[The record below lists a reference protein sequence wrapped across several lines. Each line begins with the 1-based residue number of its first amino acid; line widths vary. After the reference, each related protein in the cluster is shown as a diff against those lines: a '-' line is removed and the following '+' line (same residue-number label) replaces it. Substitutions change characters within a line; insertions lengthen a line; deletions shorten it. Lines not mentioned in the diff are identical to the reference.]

1 MVRLIRLA
9 ALSSA
14 ALLFASHAR
23 AQRSDTLALSIQD
36 AVALA
41 LRTGDEARTAAALVD
56 VADAQVT
63 VARASALPQ
72 IRINSSYTHIYE
84 NARAQAVGQIF
95 NQPNTYSSNANI
107 SQPLFQGGREWA
119 ALRVASRTRAA
130 ARLSADE
137 TRARLSVDVQSA
149 YFQAL
154 FTDRLVEIRAAGY
167 ALAEGRVRQ
176 IEQFQN
182 AGRAARY
189 DVLRARV
196 ERANL
201 EPSVIQARDDRE
213 LALLELKRLVNI
225 PAGQPVA
232 LTTSLN
238 SGAVVAM
245 LASLSSDSTANGDDR
260 PSVRAAELLL
270 QARRSGVS
278 IARAERL
285 PTFSIFFQTGFQ
297 AFPLS
302 GFPTTRGEAT
312 TIPCP
317 TDSPQ
322 TSCRPTSRQNGGW
335 FQDRLIGAQ
344 LSWPLFDGFRAKGN
358 IDLAKAQARLAEV
371 QLHEEREAV
380 ATEVARARAGVA
392 RAKALFAAQRE
403 TSTEADEAF
412 RLASLRFTRGLG
424 TQLETSDAQLALLTS
439 QTNEARSV
447 FDLYLASAELARA
460 LGRSIPLPP
469 QTPPARIT
477 SSPGTGVQK
486 N

>member
-1 MVRLIRLA
+1 MVPLLRLA

-14 ALLFASHAR
+14 ALLIASHVR
-23 AQRSDTLALSIQD
+23 AQGSDSLALSVQD

-41 LRTGDEARTAAALVD
+41 LRTGDEARTAQALID

-72 IRINSSYTHIYE
+72 IRINSSYSHVYE

-95 NQPNTYSSNANI
+95 NQPNTYNSNANI
-107 SQPLFQGGREWA
+107 SQALFQGGREWA

-130 ARLSADE
+130 ARLTADE
-137 TRARLSVDVQSA
+137 TRARLSVEVQSA

-154 FTDRLVEIRAAGY
+154 FADRLVEIRAAGF

-225 PAGQPVA
+225 PASQPLV

-238 SGAVVAM
+238 SGTVIAM
-245 LASLSSDSTANGDDR
+245 LTSLDGDSSASGYDR

-270 QARRSGVS
+270 QARRGGIT
-278 IARAERL
+278 IARADRL
-285 PTFSIFFQTGFQ
+285 PALSVFFQSGFQ

-302 GFPTTRGEAT
+302 GFPTNRGEAT

-317 TDSPQ
+317 TDPPQ
-322 TSCRPTSRQNGGW
+322 PNCRPISSQNGGW
-335 FQDRLIGAQ
+335 FQDRQIGVQ
-344 LSWPLFDGFRAKGN
+344 LSWPLFDGFRTRGN

-371 QLHEEREAV
+371 QLREEREAV

-460 LGRSIPLPP
+460 LGRPIPLPP

>member
-72 IRINSSYTHIYE
+72 MRINSSYTHIYE

-95 NQPNTYSSNANI
+95 NQPNTYNSNANI

-130 ARLSADE
+130 ARLTAEE

-196 ERANL
+196 EL
-201 EPSVIQARDDRE
+201 
-213 LALLELKRLVNI
+213 
-225 PAGQPVA
+225 
-232 LTTSLN
+232 SL
-238 SGAVVAM
+238 
-245 LASLSSDSTANGDDR
+245 
-260 PSVRAAELLL
+260 
-270 QARRSGVS
+270 
-278 IARAERL
+278 IH
-285 PTFSIFFQTGFQ
+285 I
-297 AFPLS
+297 
-302 GFPTTRGEAT
+302 
-312 TIPCP
+312 
-317 TDSPQ
+317 
-322 TSCRPTSRQNGGW
+322 
-335 FQDRLIGAQ
+335 
-344 LSWPLFDGFRAKGN
+344 
-358 IDLAKAQARLAEV
+358 
-371 QLHEEREAV
+371 
-380 ATEVARARAGVA
+380 
-392 RAKALFAAQRE
+392 
-403 TSTEADEAF
+403 
-412 RLASLRFTRGLG
+412 
-424 TQLETSDAQLALLTS
+424 
-439 QTNEARSV
+439 
-447 FDLYLASAELARA
+447 
-460 LGRSIPLPP
+460 
-469 QTPPARIT
+469 
-477 SSPGTGVQK
+477 
-486 N
+486 